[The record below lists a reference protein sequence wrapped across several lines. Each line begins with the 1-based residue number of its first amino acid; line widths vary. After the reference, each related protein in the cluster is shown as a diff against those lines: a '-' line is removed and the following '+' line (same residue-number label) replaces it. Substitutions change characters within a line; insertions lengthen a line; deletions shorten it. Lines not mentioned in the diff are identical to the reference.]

1 MSVHSRVREIA
12 AIVAVAA
19 ALVGAQLGAHVFF
32 SFDEAPD
39 LWDGGIL
46 KPGMAEATARAMLD
60 ERYELVKAGGEKYD
74 LRVKAGVP
82 LGPGGGISSQRTE
95 GAAWFHGGKLARL
108 SHDVYRA
115 DAGLGDAAD
124 FAGAVQAAIAVTTD
138 FHKGRSCEVSTEM
151 RKSSSTEVTETDI
164 SCGRRTVRILMS
176 SAPGARTARLQVSEE
191 IQ

>member
-1 MSVHSRVREIA
+1 MRAHSRVREIA

-19 ALVGAQLGAHVFF
+19 ALVGAQLGAHVFY

-46 KPGMAEATARAMLD
+46 KPGMAEAAARAMLD
-60 ERYELVKAGGEKYD
+60 ERYELVKAGGDKYD
-74 LRVKAGVP
+74 LRVKDGVP
-82 LGPGGGISSQRTE
+82 LGPGGGMSAQRTE

-115 DAGLGDAAD
+115 DAGRGDIAD
-124 FAGAVQAAIAVTTD
+124 FAGAVQAAIAVTSD
-138 FHKGRSCEVSTEM
+138 FHKGRACDVSTAL
-151 RKSSSTEVTETDI
+151 RKSSSAEVTETDI
-164 SCGRRTVRILMS
+164 SCGRRTARILMS
-176 SAPGARTARLQVSEE
+176 RAPGARTARLQVSEE